1 MKIDVDVATQIVTMS
16 RTFQNDKE
24 LFDYLVWLSGE
35 LKSKDKSELAEEV
48 RIASRF
54 ASGSPSEFLHEAQ
67 TVLKKVKA
75 NCISV
80 LSETQLADAAS
91 AIEQIESAFKKV
103 GGA

>member
-1 MKIDVDVATQIVTMS
+1 MNPHQL
-16 RTFQNDKE
+16 QNDKE
-24 LFDYLVWLSGE
+24 LFDYLLWLSGE
-35 LKSKDKSELAEEV
+35 LKSKGDAELAEEV

-67 TVLKKVKA
+67 AVLKKVRT
-75 NCISV
+75 NCASV

-91 AIEQIESAFKKV
+91 VIGQIETAFKKV